1 MIEVENL
8 SYSRGGRTLYS
19 ASSFT
24 VDDGCHCVLI
34 GGNGSGKS
42 TLAKVLSGVVK
53 PDGGKAPIESAA
65 IGYMPQ
71 KSYAFR
77 MSVIKNLLQNGGDKA
92 KAAELLAKMKISHL
106 ADGKAHKLSGGE
118 TARMALCRLFMREYE
133 LLILD
138 EPTAAMD
145 MESTLLAEELIRE
158 YREASGCTV
167 ILITHSISQAARL
180 SDYTLFFNE
189 GELTELGKTTQ
200 VLNAPQN
207 PKTAEFLEFNSK

>member
-1 MIEVENL
+1 MKISPFTK
-8 SYSRGGRTLYS
+8 SYGEKTVLTLPELELEQGRIY
-19 ASSFT
+19 A
-24 VDDGCHCVLI
+24 VI

-53 PDGGKAPIESAA
+53 PDGGKAPIETCA

-106 ADGKAHKLSGGE
+106 ADGRAHKLSGGE

>member
-1 MIEVENL
+1 MKISPFTK
-8 SYSRGGRTLYS
+8 SYSEKTVLTLPEFELEQGKIY
-19 ASSFT
+19 A
-24 VDDGCHCVLI
+24 VI

-53 PDGGKAPIESAA
+53 PDGGKAPIEACA

-77 MSVIKNLLQNGGDKA
+77 MSVMKNLLQNGGDKE
-92 KAAELLAKMKISHL
+92 KAAELLAKMKITHL

-158 YREASGCTV
+158 YKSASGCTV

-180 SDYTLFFNE
+180 SDYTVFLSE
-189 GELTELGKTTQ
+189 GELAEFGETSQ

>member
-1 MIEVENL
+1 MKISPFTK
-8 SYSRGGRTLYS
+8 SYGEKTVLTLPELELEQGRIY
-19 ASSFT
+19 A
-24 VDDGCHCVLI
+24 VI

-53 PDGGKAPIESAA
+53 PDGGKAPIEACT

-77 MSVIKNLLQNGGDKA
+77 MSVMKNLLQNGGDKE
-92 KAAELLAKMKISHL
+92 KAAELLSKMKISHL

-158 YREASGCTV
+158 YGEACGCAV

-180 SDYTLFFNE
+180 SDYTLFFSE
-189 GELTELGKTTQ
+189 GELTELGETTQ

>member
-1 MIEVENL
+1 MKISPFTK
-8 SYSRGGRTLYS
+8 SYGEKTVLTLPEFELEQGKIY
-19 ASSFT
+19 A
-24 VDDGCHCVLI
+24 VI

-53 PDGGKAPIESAA
+53 PDGGKAPIEACA

-77 MSVIKNLLQNGGDKA
+77 MSVMKNLLQNGGDKE
-92 KAAELLAKMKISHL
+92 KAAELLAKMKITHL

-145 MESTLLAEELIRE
+145 VESTLLAEELIRE
-158 YREASGCTV
+158 YMESSGCTV

-180 SDYTLFFNE
+180 SDYTLFFSE
-189 GELTELGKTTQ
+189 CELAEFGETSQ